1 MFILCVFGSG
11 GLWVSRSERGSVL
24 LGGNHS
30 RKPPTHGTVL
40 SDCQATLLYCI
51 CFLIQFIISGKL
63 NYLCIYSFVIYLYV
77 VALCVLTLSSW
88 TFRSHLFFSYVPVD
102 LMTKWSGKC
111 YSRCIRDSCVW
122 LGLFTPVVNRHRNH
136 FGSVKDTCITVAWF
150 HGKHYA
156 RVDRAHEGWL
166 TSISN
171 WNFNQIVIFI

>member
-1 MFILCVFGSG
+1 MYLGAEGCEWAASG
-11 GLWVSRSERGSVL
+11 SERGSVL

-30 RKPPTHGTVL
+30 CKPPTHGTVL

-102 LMTKWSGKC
+102 LMTEWSRKC

-122 LGLFTPVVNRHRNH
+122 PWLFTPVVNRHKKTFWQHKRYLHNR
-136 FGSVKDTCITVAWF
+136 GLIPLQTLCKSRSCSQ
-150 HGKHYA
+150 
-156 RVDRAHEGWL
+156 RL
-166 TSISN
+166 T
-171 WNFNQIVIFI
+171 